1 MKRELDMYSKQ
12 FAKLSSLFL
21 VLFLV
26 GCVTTTPQSDMTPLE
41 IQSMQSREY
50 EEPADVVFPSVVSVF
65 QDLGYT
71 IESADRASG
80 FINARSAADSSMAS
94 KILLGVTSVNQTKA
108 TGFIETI
115 GEITKVRLN
124 FVDATETSSGWG
136 QQDRTETPIL
146 EPQAYQNAFERIEN
160 AIFVRSVN

>member
-1 MKRELDMYSKQ
+1 MS
-12 FAKLSSLFL
+12 AKPLTKLL
-21 VLFLV
+21 PLLMVLFLV
-26 GCVTTTPQSDMTPLE
+26 GCAATAPQSDMTPLE
-41 IQSMQSREY
+41 IQSMQTRDY
-50 EEPADVVFPSVVSVF
+50 EESADVVFPSVVSVF

-80 FINARSAADSSMAS
+80 FINARSAADSDLAS
-94 KILLGVTSVNQTKA
+94 RILLGVTRVSQTKA

-115 GEITKVRLN
+115 GERTRVRVN

-136 QQDRTETPIL
+136 QQDRAETPIL

-160 AIFVRSVN
+160 AIFVRSAN